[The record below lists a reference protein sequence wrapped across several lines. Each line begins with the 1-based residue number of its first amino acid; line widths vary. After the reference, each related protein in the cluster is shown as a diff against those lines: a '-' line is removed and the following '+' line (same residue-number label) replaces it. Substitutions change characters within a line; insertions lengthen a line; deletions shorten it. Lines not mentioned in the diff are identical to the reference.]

1 MLVMRWLGFG
11 LLLGSLWLGAGPAAA
26 DNNERKVALDRLL
39 AALQVA
45 PTEQD
50 AALLEAHI
58 TEMWLR
64 AGSPAVT
71 LLMSRGMRDLKAG
84 ISQDALE
91 DFSSALALDPN
102 LAEAYHRRALAR
114 YALGD
119 VEGAL
124 RDIEETLRHEPREFA
139 ALQSLS
145 HIAEER
151 RDWKGAYAAWKK
163 VLELD
168 PKTAGGEERLHDL
181 RRRAFGEET

>member
-1 MLVMRWLGFG
+1 MRWLGLG
-11 LLLGSLWLGAGPAAA
+11 LLLGALWVGAGPAAA

-39 AALQVA
+39 AALQAA

-58 TEMWLR
+58 TEMWLH
-64 AGSPAVT
+64 AGTPAVS

-84 ISQDALE
+84 ASQDALE
-91 DFSSALALDPN
+91 DFNSALALDPN
-102 LAEAYHRRALAR
+102 LAEAYHRRAIAR

-119 VEGAL
+119 VNGAI
-124 RDIEETLRHEPREFA
+124 RDIEETLRREPREFA
-139 ALQSLS
+139 ALQTLS

-163 VLELD
+163 ALEID
-168 PKTAGGEERLHDL
+168 PKTAGGEERLHEL
-181 RRRAFGEET
+181 HRRAFGEET